1 MEKITKGEMLK
12 RVFNRMDELKL
23 SEKMVKLFLD
33 NGMNWMD
40 LTELRERN
48 ENAFKTWYKY
58 YHRGNR
64 LMAFT
69 TYTVLER

>member
-1 MEKITKGEMLK
+1 MEKMTKGEMLK

-33 NGMNWMD
+33 NGMNFMD

-58 YHRGNR
+58 YHRSNR